1 MDAQQILSRSIAG
14 HSTDVQM
21 RLHINGMSLAVVQAG
36 IDVLKLRDELEVVPG
51 PASLEIVVD
60 GRSRSS
66 NIRVLGN
73 TDARWLSIAD
83 A

>member
-1 MDAQQILSRSIAG
+1 
-14 HSTDVQM
+14 M

-36 IDVLKLRDELEVVPG
+36 IDVLKLRDEFEVVPG

-73 TDARWLSIAD
+73 TDARWLSIVD